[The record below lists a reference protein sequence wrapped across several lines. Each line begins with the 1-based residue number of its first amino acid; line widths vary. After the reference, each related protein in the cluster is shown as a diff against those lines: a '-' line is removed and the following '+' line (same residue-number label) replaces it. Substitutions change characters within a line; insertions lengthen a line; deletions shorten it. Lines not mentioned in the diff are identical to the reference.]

1 MFWTGGTDTNFW
13 ALGLEWE
20 KESEDGKG
28 KRKRLQLA
36 VLENDNGDRSLAR
49 SLADFLPSFLPFV
62 HSNIPN
68 KLQRRPRS
76 ALLLRGAVAWQTGH
90 FRPNAAVV

>member
-49 SLADFLPSFLPFV
+49 SLADFLPSF
-62 HSNIPN
+62 
-68 KLQRRPRS
+68 RS
-76 ALLLRGAVAWQTGH
+76 CTATYQTSYSGGLGLRCYSEGRWHGRQGISGRTLLSSS
-90 FRPNAAVV
+90 